1 MNTDPFFS
9 NTWRFAGMAGHVISM
24 TNDTAYMGDAP
35 SDYLFDGS
43 VSG

>member
-1 MNTDPFFS
+1 MQTDPFFA

-24 TNDTAYMGDAP
+24 INDTAYMGDAP